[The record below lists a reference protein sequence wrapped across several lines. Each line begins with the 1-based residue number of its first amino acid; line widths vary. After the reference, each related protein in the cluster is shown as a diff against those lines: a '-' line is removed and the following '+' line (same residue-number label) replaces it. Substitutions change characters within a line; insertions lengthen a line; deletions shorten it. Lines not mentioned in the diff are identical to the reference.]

1 MSEMINDVKADE
13 DKFDD
18 LRPLTNVEL
27 CMQALERIM
36 NREEHLPGFACLYGP
51 SGWGKTMA
59 ASYAYKELGAYHV
72 EYRRNWR
79 LKNFFQA
86 ILKEMGEPPQKT
98 NSEMFDQIVD
108 ILSEGNTPLII
119 DEMDR
124 AVERNTV
131 EDIRDLHDASGAPI
145 LLIGEENLP
154 YNLQKWERFYRR
166 VLLWIPAQAMTIQDM
181 VMLNELYNKGLTV
194 GEELLLKAYEV
205 SYDSPGRAVAR
216 LKEINE
222 LAKQKGIT
230 SIGIKEWGN
239 REFSSVDAPKR
250 RLRNAK

>member
-1 MSEMINDVKADE
+1 MSEMINDVKPV
-13 DKFDD
+13 KFDD

-27 CMQALERIM
+27 CMQALERAM
-36 NREEHLPGFACLYGP
+36 NREKHLPGLVCLYGP

-59 ASYAYKELGAYHV
+59 ACYAYRELGAYHV

-79 LKNFFQA
+79 LKNLLQA
-86 ILKEMGEPPQKT
+86 ILKEMGEPQGKT
-98 NSEMFDQIVD
+98 NSEMFDQVVD
-108 ILSEGNTPLII
+108 ILSEGDTPLII

-124 AVERNTV
+124 AVERKTV

-154 YNLQKWERFYRR
+154 HNLQKWERFYRR
-166 VLLWIPAQAMTIQDM
+166 VLLWVPAQAMTIQDM
-181 VMLNELYNKGLTV
+181 VLLNDLYNKGLDV
-194 GEELLLKAYEV
+194 SEELLLMAYEV
-205 SYDSPGRAVAR
+205 SYDSPGRAVLR

-222 LAKQKGIT
+222 FAKQKGLA
-230 SIGIKEWGN
+230 SIGVKEWGN
-239 REFSSVDAPKR
+239 RQFTSIDAPKR